1 MKNRQWST
9 LVLGLLVIV
18 SYEAIASD
26 EQDFEVDSA
35 EMALFEV
42 ENESE
47 ADAIMADAAQTAIMQ
62 QPLDVKPISPAMLLV
77 RKVWDRMLIA
87 YLWLQAR
94 YLAVYRYFKR
104 GAPQQQSMQ

>member
-9 LVLGLLVIV
+9 VVLGLLVVV
-18 SYEAIASD
+18 SYEAMASD
-26 EQDFEVDSA
+26 QQDFDPA

-42 ENESE
+42 DNESE
-47 ADAIMADAAQTAIMQ
+47 ADAIMAAAAQTAIMQ

-77 RKVWDRMLIA
+77 RKVWDRVLIA

-94 YLAVYRYFKR
+94 YFAVYRYFKR
-104 GAPQQQSMQ
+104 GAPKQSVQ